1 MPRPAAHAGANARD
15 LLYTAVK
22 YCCNFCGGLNVRL
35 RDVFLATCVV
45 LGTVLL
51 AYALYKLADL
61 IVVIFVALIFASTVR
76 PILRGMT
83 RRRIPQWLAILLIYA
98 VTALVVLGLIFV
110 AVPPIV
116 TLMMDLFQSST
127 LINSL
132 SYSLMRTGLALQRQ
146 FDIFIP
152 VLALPAQFRAFT
164 EMADETIREQAM
176 PFASNAFYVAGQIVL
191 AVVIS
196 VYWLTARRYALRN
209 LLRATPRQY
218 QPTISRIWIDTEE
231 MLGGYVRG
239 QIILGFAVGLASL
252 AGLLLLRVPNALPL
266 AVIAG
271 LLEFVPFVG
280 PIGAA
285 IPAVLMGLTVSPL
298 VALLVGVWYLIIQQV
313 EGSYLVPRIMGNS
326 VSLHP
331 LIVLIAIFAGFQL
344 NGVVG
349 ALLAVPLAGIMQ
361 IVLRHLPAAA
371 DNLEEDNAQA

>member
-1 MPRPAAHAGANARD
+1 M
-15 LLYTAVK
+15 
-22 YCCNFCGGLNVRL
+22 RL
-35 RDVFLATCVV
+35 RDIFYATCVV
-45 LGTVLL
+45 LGTLLL
-51 AYALYKLADL
+51 AYVLYELSDL
-61 IVVIFVALIFASTVR
+61 IVVVFVALIFASTVR

-83 RRRIPQWLAILLIYA
+83 RRHIPQWLSILIIYAGPALALVGLILL
-98 VTALVVLGLIFV
+98 

-116 TLMMDLFQSST
+116 TLMMDVFQNNN
-127 LINSL
+127 LINTM
-132 SYSLMRTGLALQRQ
+132 SYSLMRTGLAFQRQ

-152 VLALPAQFRAFT
+152 VLSLPAQFRAFT
-164 EMADETIREQAM
+164 DMADQTIKEQAM
-176 PFASNAFYVAGQIVL
+176 PFASNAFYVLGQIVL

-196 VYWLTARRYALRN
+196 VYWLTARRQALRN

-218 QPTISRIWIDTEE
+218 QPTISHIWIDTEE
-231 MLGGYVRG
+231 MLGGYFRG
-239 QIILGFAVGLASL
+239 QIILGLAVGTASL
-252 AGLLLLRVPNALPL
+252 VGLLVLRVPNALPL

-298 VALLVGVWYLIIQQV
+298 IALLVGLLYVVIQQV
-313 EGSYLVPRIMGNS
+313 EGNYLVPRIMSSS

-371 DNLEEDNAQA
+371 DSPEDEPTQA